1 MGARMA
7 DQGQGKP
14 TEPRTACYVQVV
26 CFADVRPGD
35 HVWRLGSF
43 REVHAAGEPE
53 CLFSRDDDG
62 RPIGLSFPDDEPV
75 LRVVADEEA
84 LASRPVTGL
93 TRRERSL
100 VLLGLG
106 ALAEEGSIT
115 VNEVVAIE
123 RVREKVR
130 HRAPAP
136 RPRRRA
142 GMSRR
147 PDGSPGSER

>member
-1 MGARMA
+1 MA
-7 DQGQGKP
+7 DQGQGEAR
-14 TEPRTACYVQVV
+14 EPRACYVQ
-26 CFADVRPGD
+26 ATPPQDVRAGD
-35 HVWRLGSF
+35 RVWLRGRF
-43 REVHAAGEPE
+43 HEIFAGGEPE
-53 CLFSRDDDG
+53 CLFARDDDG
-62 RPIGLSFPDDEPV
+62 QPIGLALGAGEPV
-75 LRVVADEEA
+75 LRVVPDEEA
-84 LASRPVTGL
+84 QADRPVTGL

-106 ALAEEGSIT
+106 ALAEESSIT

-130 HRAPAP
+130 HREPAP

-142 GMSRR
+142 SMSRR